1 MSKPKVFWIALVET
15 SLGPQWQVSP
25 SKFEDAYHM
34 REVREIDWEKVW
46 KAYWG
51 WHSSMKNEN
60 MYVDKIQ
67 QLVEKQLTGEE

>member
-1 MSKPKVFWIALVET
+1 MSKPKVFWIALVEI

-34 REVREIDWEKVW
+34 REVREIDWEKI
-46 KAYWG
+46 YNNYC
-51 WHSSMKNEN
+51 MQTEKN
-60 MYVDKIQ
+60 DDFKLIQ